1 MADNMSKCPL
11 LGLGYLSTLPFCFS
25 ETLGMA
31 HGQTGRK
38 AKSQHS
44 FMLIYEITY
53 VYWGE
58 IMLWEDIL

>member
-11 LGLGYLSTLPFCFS
+11 LGLGYLSTLRFCFS

-38 AKSQHS
+38 ATCQHS

-53 VYWGE
+53 VY
-58 IMLWEDIL
+58 